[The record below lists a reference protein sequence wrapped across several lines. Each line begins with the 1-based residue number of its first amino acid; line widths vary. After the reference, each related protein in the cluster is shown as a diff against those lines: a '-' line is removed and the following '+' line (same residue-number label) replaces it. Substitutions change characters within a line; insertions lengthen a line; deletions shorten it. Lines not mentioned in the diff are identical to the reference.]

1 MDVHKK
7 MGQKTEALGTYFNS
21 SQVSYYNHVNR
32 MGRGDA
38 VVPHRE
44 VWDKP
49 HRNTQ
54 TLTNTERHIQ
64 RSFLPLVQTTF
75 LHAPHTNTF
84 KFNRKLLS

>member
-7 MGQKTEALGTYFNS
+7 MGQKTKALGTYFNS

-49 HRNTQ
+49 PQ
-54 TLTNTERHIQ
+54 KYSNTERHIQ

-75 LHAPHTNTF
+75 LRAPYTNTF
-84 KFNRKLLS
+84 KFNGKLLS